1 MVPAARSPR
10 RGGPCGAT
18 YDRLLV
24 SFVAVVAAYL
34 LGTFP
39 SALLAGRR
47 RGVDPSR
54 SGSGN
59 PGATNVLRT
68 AGRQAAALTLVGDLG
83 KGVVAAAGGW
93 AIGGHGL
100 GVACGLAAVVG
111 HVAPVTRGF
120 RGGKGVA
127 TGAGMLLVLYPLLAL
142 VAAAAFGV
150 AFAITRIVSV
160 GSIAAAAAV
169 PVAAAIGGVPGREL
183 AALVAC
189 AVLVVARHADN
200 IRRIARGE
208 ESGATLRR

>member
-1 MVPAARSPR
+1 MP
-10 RGGPCGAT
+10 T
-18 YDRLLV
+18 
-24 SFVAVVAAYL
+24 VAALAAVAASYL

-39 SALLAGRR
+39 SAVLAGRR
-47 RGVDPSR
+47 RGVDPTR

-83 KGVVAAAGGW
+83 KGAAAAGLGW
-93 AIGGHGL
+93 LVGSHGL

-111 HVAPVTRGF
+111 HVAPIRRRF

-127 TGAGMLLVLYPLLAL
+127 TAVGMLLVVYPLLAL
-142 VAAAAFGV
+142 VAIGVFALACAA
-150 AFAITRIVSV
+150 TRIVSV
-160 GSIAAAAAV
+160 GSIAAAVAT
-169 PVAAAIGGVPGREL
+169 PLAAAAGGVRGADL

-189 AVLVVARHADN
+189 GALVVARHAGN
-200 IRRIARGE
+200 IRRLASGE